1 MILDF
6 LVQSMMKKILVFSL
20 TLIVLISLFPFPP
33 SYSGDAYETITLTIN
48 PYSSEFFNVNLTL
61 GTDSTLCTIQTFF
74 DETEGMYNMFFSLE
88 GSLLGSRYN
97 VTEANMFYYIGTG
110 LYSVRY
116 DNLTPEILELVC
128 LVYRDELSERDE
140 GGFYFEFTDNVV
152 WQKQVK
158 HGELTKI
165 SVKDIGEGNHRFS
178 LGIADS
184 NGSIV
189 FHLLYSDTTLD
200 LNWRTTVNLTSTIS
214 EFGSIEANLN
224 EFNELVVLET
234 NDGLEHNVVIFL
246 SLDLTKPFQ
255 IRDLII
261 GLVLVFAL
269 IMLIR
274 ISTSKRRKRTD
285 RPYEYSAKEIQDQTF
300 LAARSVDP
308 RMMSG
313 GPYIPIISQKNT
325 RRKKKS
331 KKN

>member
-6 LVQSMMKKILVFSL
+6 LVQSIMKKKLVFSL
-20 TLIVLISLFPFPP
+20 TLIVLTSLFPP
-33 SYSGDAYETITLTIN
+33 SYSVEAYNTITLTID
-48 PYSSEFFNVNLTL
+48 PYSSEYFNVNLTL
-61 GTDSTLCTIQTFF
+61 GTDATLCTIQTFF

-97 VTEANMFYYIGTG
+97 ITEDNTFYYIGTG
-110 LYSVRY
+110 FYSVRY
-116 DNLTPEILELVC
+116 DNLTPDILELVC
-128 LVYRDELSERDE
+128 LVYLDELDERDE

-152 WQKQVK
+152 WQEQVK
-158 HGELTKI
+158 PGELTKI

-189 FHLLYSDTTLD
+189 FHLLYSDNTLD
-200 LNWRTTVNLTSTIS
+200 LYWRTNVNLTSTIS
-214 EFGSIEANLN
+214 EFGSLEVILN
-224 EFNELVVLET
+224 EHKELFVLET

-246 SLDLTKPFQ
+246 SLDLSRPFQ

-269 IMLIR
+269 FMLIR

-285 RPYEYSAKEIQDQTF
+285 RPYEYSAKEIQDQTL

-308 RMMSG
+308 KMMGG
-313 GPYIPIISQKNT
+313 GPYIPIISQEKT
-325 RRKKKS
+325 KRKKKS
-331 KKN
+331 KKE